1 MSNTISIKVT
11 NQKAFKLLKDL
22 ESLNLIEIIKKKS
35 VTKNNENIINS
46 LIGCI
51 PSSKEEIVLEEL
63 ANLRNEWDRNS

>member
-22 ESLNLIEIIKKKS
+22 ESKNLIEIIKKKS
-35 VTKNNENIINS
+35 VTKNNENIIDN

-51 PSSKEEIVLEEL
+51 PSSKEEKVLEEL